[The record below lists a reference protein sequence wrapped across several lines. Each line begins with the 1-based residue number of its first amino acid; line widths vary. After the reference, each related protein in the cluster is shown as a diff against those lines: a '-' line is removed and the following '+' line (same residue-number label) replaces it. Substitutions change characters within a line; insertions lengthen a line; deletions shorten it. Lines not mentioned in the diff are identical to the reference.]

1 MDKVRNVNVK
11 VINLM
16 SEVNKTQFLVQYEQ
30 CKCNCRL
37 NKNACY
43 SMQKWNP
50 KEYRSERK

>member
-16 SEVNKTQFLVQYEQ
+16 SEVNKTRFLVQYEQ

-50 KEYRSERK
+50 KQYRCERK